1 MENKCLLKEVDKII
15 NMADEE
21 LLNKIYDK
29 VSNKIIK
36 IYSIEDEQKRIEYIK
51 NNKEIQLY
59 IY

>member
-1 MENKCLLKEVDKII
+1 
-15 NMADEE
+15 MADEE
-21 LLNKIYDK
+21 VLNKIYDK

>member
-21 LLNKIYDK
+21 VLNKIYDK

>member
-21 LLNKIYDK
+21 VLHKIYDK